1 MCQNASEKRPS
12 TNILYGIFLLAFMGN
27 KNGIT
32 YFSGTNRHIIL
43 ALSSQ
48 ILLVA
53 LIIVGNHLL
62 VPDLH
67 IFSFFQFSLALIY
80 ICIIMAKLL
89 VTRQLAINW
98 GKEEN
103 WYRYACADLWCN
115 WFPFLLFSIIKIG
128 GIYITHLPLNNGNT
142 FLLCNLVQSVYTLWL
157 TWFVAKNGLEIE
169 NNQAWALIL
178 IDIGV
183 TLMFLLMWIFF
194 VVNDP
199 QLMSEIPNISGSNMS
214 SL

>member
-48 ILLVA
+48 LLLYA
-53 LIIVGNHLL
+53 LLTIGNYLL

-67 IFSFFQFSLALIY
+67 IFSFFQSSSALIY
-80 ICIIMAKLL
+80 ICVTLGQLL

-98 GKEEN
+98 GREEN
-103 WYRYACADLWCN
+103 WYRYACADLWCYC
-115 WFPFLLFSIIKIG
+115 FSVLLFSIIKIG
-128 GIYITHLPLNNGNT
+128 GIYIFHFSLDNENL
-142 FLLCNLVQSVYTLWL
+142 FLLCNLVQVVYMFWL
-157 TWFVAKNGLEIE
+157 RWFVAKIGLEIE
-169 NNQAWALIL
+169 NNQACLLIL
-178 IDIGV
+178 INIGA
-183 TLMFLLMWIFF
+183 TLVFFLMWITL
-194 VVNDP
+194 VSMDP
-199 QLMSEIPNISGSNMS
+199 QLMSEFLNTSESDMS
-214 SL
+214 IL